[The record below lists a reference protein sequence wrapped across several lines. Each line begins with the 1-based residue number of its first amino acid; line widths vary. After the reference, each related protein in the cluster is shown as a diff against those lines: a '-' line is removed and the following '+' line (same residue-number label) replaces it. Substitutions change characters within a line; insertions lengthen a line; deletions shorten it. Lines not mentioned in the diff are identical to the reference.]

1 MEIYLLFL
9 VAAFTLG
16 ICTPQ
21 VRLGRM
27 ALVII
32 GMACMVSVG
41 YFVFRLV

>member
-9 VAAFTLG
+9 IVAFTLG
-16 ICTPQ
+16 VFKPQ
-21 VRLGRM
+21 ARLGRM

-32 GMACMVSVG
+32 GMAFMVSVG